1 MITTAE
7 ADTLASQGEYKKAA
21 SLYARCSKPFE
32 EVALVFV
39 DQNETDALRLYLTQK
54 LVNLG
59 RTVSPFTIVL
69 IITGTNSTNYD
80 IYMGN

>member
-7 ADTLASQGEYKKAA
+7 ADALAAQGDYKLAA
-21 SLYARCSKPFE
+21 SLYARCNKPFE

-39 DQNETDALRLYLTQK
+39 DNHETDALRLYLTQK

-59 RTVSPFTIVL
+59 RNVFPFRYPFCNARL
-69 IITGTNSTNYD
+69 RFKGL
-80 IYMGN
+80 